1 MGKYIDQRVA
11 DKLGILK
18 KNIIQNGTT
27 TVVYGET
34 HMDVNKCN
42 QITLKLADTA
52 GILGSIAYD
61 KIVTRGVSKLHPD
74 DKYDEKT
81 GVKIASRK
89 AELKG
94 RIKYYNKL
102 ADAYDLLAE
111 ALDLLDAEMSKEEQ
125 RLSVVVSDLNSEGSE
140 TELEHAQA

>member
-1 MGKYIDQRVA
+1 MGKYIDQRIV
-11 DKLGILK
+11 DKLGVVK

-34 HMDVNKCN
+34 HMDENKSVAL
-42 QITLKLADTA
+42 TVKLGRVA
-52 GILGSIAYD
+52 GMLGKISYD
-61 KIVTRGVSKLHPD
+61 KIVTRGVSKLHPA

-111 ALDLLDAEMSKEEQ
+111 VLDSLETEMSNEEK
-125 RLSVVVSDLNSEGSE
+125 RLEVVTKDLNGEGSE
-140 TELEHAQA
+140 TEVAKA